1 MSFLYPLGLLGLI
14 GIPILI
20 VIYIIKSKYTEQTVS
35 STYLWLL
42 SERFLKRK
50 NPISKLAGIISLILQ
65 ILAVTVISLIIA
77 HPVITL
83 PNAAYEYCFVLDA
96 SGSMS
101 FQNANG
107 QTRFEAGKDEILRV
121 IDSSVDGCR
130 YSLVYVGDDTN
141 VIFEKLENKEQAI
154 ALVKELQP
162 SYNEAD
168 FTDAI
173 GVAQGYFNEYPGVR
187 TYLITDVAYKNTQN
201 IELVNVGEDVE
212 NYAVGNVS
220 YLQRG
225 KELTVMG
232 GLLSYRSD
240 ASLTV
245 NLYLD
250 GSETP
255 IDTQIISVLAGEPT
269 PFSLT
274 AAANAF
280 SSIRVEISNAD
291 ALMMDNEYIIYDV
304 KSESSYK
311 TLIVSDRPLFLEAM
325 IATVINADIDVI
337 DPKDYKGQS
346 GYGLYVF
353 DSVNA
358 QILTDMPRDGAVWLI
373 NVDGSVQ
380 GAGYS
385 VQGEVT
391 FNGSE
396 LLERESSTS
405 SAAQALMQGLS
416 GDPIHVTGYIK
427 CGFYRNFTTLLSY
440 KGNPVLFAGTNTD
453 GNREVVFAFDIHNS
467 DLPLTYDFAV
477 LVRNLVKYSF
487 PDMIERTSFECG
499 EDAPVNVIPNC
510 DSIRVESP
518 LGNISYLDT
527 SVAVDSVKLDE
538 VGVYKII
545 MTVAGSQRELFVYSA
560 MTESER
566 APLCEEDSIA
576 ISGEPISD
584 GFDGKY
590 DPMILLMIV
599 LAIVFLADW
608 MVYCYEKYQL
618 R

>member
-20 VIYIIKSKYTEQTVS
+20 IIYIIKSKYTEQTVS

-65 ILAVTVISLIIA
+65 ILTVTLISLIIA

-83 PNAAYEYCFVLDA
+83 PGAAHEYCFILDA

-101 FQNANG
+101 FQDADG
-107 QTRFEAGKDEILRV
+107 QTRFEAGKEEIIDV
-121 IDSSVDGCR
+121 IDSSIDGCI
-130 YSLVYVGDDTN
+130 YSLVYVGEDTN

-154 ALVKELQP
+154 SLVQELQP
-162 SYNEAD
+162 SYNKAD
-168 FTDAI
+168 FTEAI

-187 TYLITDVAYKNTQN
+187 TYLVTDIAYKDTQN
-201 IELVNVGEDVE
+201 IELMYVGGDAE
-212 NYAVGNVS
+212 NYAVGNVT
-220 YLQRG
+220 YTQLG
-225 KELTVMG
+225 KNLTVVG
-232 GLLSYRSD
+232 SVISYRSD
-240 ASLTV
+240 AELTV

-255 IDTQIISVLAGEPT
+255 SATQTVTVTAGEPA
-269 PFSLT
+269 PFALEAT
-274 AAANAF
+274 ANAF
-280 SSIRVEISNAD
+280 SSIHVEVANID
-291 ALMMDNEYIIYDV
+291 AFMMDNEYKIYDV
-304 KSESSYK
+304 KSENSYK
-311 TLIVSDRPLFLEAM
+311 TLIVSDRPLFLEAA
-325 IATVINADIDVI
+325 ISTVINADIDVI
-337 DPKDYKGQS
+337 DPKDYRGQR

-353 DSVNA
+353 DSVDA
-358 QILTDMPRDGAVWLI
+358 TVLTDMPKDGAIWLI
-373 NVDGSVQ
+373 NVNGSVE

-385 VQGEVT
+385 VQGAVT
-391 FNGSE
+391 FSGSE
-396 LLERESSTS
+396 LLEQTSSTS
-405 SAAQALMQGLS
+405 SAAQALTQGLS
-416 GDPIHVTGYIK
+416 GDPIHVTSYIK

-467 DLPLTYDFAV
+467 DLPMLYDYTV

-487 PDMIERTSFECG
+487 PDMIDRTSYECG
-499 EDAPVNVIPNC
+499 EEAIVNVIANC

-518 LGNISYLDT
+518 LGNVSYLDT
-527 SVAVDSVKLDE
+527 TVAVDSVKLDE

-545 MTVAGSQRELFVYSA
+545 MTVAGSPREIYVYSA
-560 MTESER
+560 MTDTER
-566 APLCEEDSIA
+566 VPVVEDDSIA
-576 ISGEPISD
+576 LQGEPITT

-590 DPMILLMIV
+590 DPLLVLMIA

>member
-1 MSFLYPLGLLGLI
+1 MSFLYPFGLLGLI

-83 PNAAYEYCFVLDA
+83 PDAAYEYCFVLDA

-101 FQNANG
+101 FQNNNG

-141 VIFEKLENKEQAI
+141 VIFEKLENKEQAS

-187 TYLITDVAYKNTQN
+187 TYLITDVAYKTTQN

-212 NYAVGNVS
+212 NYAVGSVS

-225 KELTVMG
+225 KELTVTG
-232 GLLSYRSD
+232 SLLSYRSD

-245 NLYLD
+245 HLYLD

-255 IDTQIISVLAGEPT
+255 IDTQTLSVLAGEPT

-274 AAANAF
+274 AAANSF

-337 DPKDYKGQS
+337 DPKEYQGQS
-346 GYGLYVF
+346 GYGLYIF

-416 GDPIHVTGYIK
+416 SDPIHVTGYIK

-487 PDMIERTSFECG
+487 PDMIERTSFACG

-518 LGNISYLDT
+518 LGNVSYLDT

-545 MTVAGSQRELFVYSA
+545 MTVAGSQRELFIYSA
-560 MTESER
+560 MIESER
-566 APLCEEDSIA
+566 APLCEEDGIA
-576 ISGEPISD
+576 ISGDRISR

-590 DPMILLMIV
+590 DPMIFLMIV

>member
-20 VIYIIKSKYTEQTVS
+20 IIYIIKSKYTEQTVS

-65 ILAVTVISLIIA
+65 ILAVALISLIIA
-77 HPVITL
+77 HPVITV
-83 PNAAYEYCFVLDA
+83 PNAAHEYCFILDA

-101 FQNANG
+101 FRGADG
-107 QTRFEAGKDEILRV
+107 KTRFEAGKEEIVKV
-121 IDSSVDGCR
+121 IDSSIDGCR

-154 ALVKELQP
+154 SLVEDLQP

-187 TYLITDVAYKNTQN
+187 TYLVTDIAYKDTQN
-201 IELVNVGEDVE
+201 IELVNVGGDAE

-220 YLQRG
+220 YTQLG
-225 KELTVMG
+225 KKLTVVG
-232 GLLSYRSD
+232 SVISYCSD
-240 ASLTV
+240 AELTV

-255 IDTQIISVLAGEPT
+255 SVTQNVAVSAGEPT
-269 PFSLT
+269 PVALEVT
-274 AAANAF
+274 ANAF
-280 SSIRVEISNAD
+280 SSIRVEIANAD
-291 ALMMDNEYIIYDV
+291 ALMMDNESMIYDV
-304 KSESSYK
+304 KSENSYK
-311 TLIVSDRPLFLEAM
+311 TLIVSDRPLFLEAA
-325 IATVINADIDVI
+325 ISTVINAQIDVI
-337 DPKDYKGQS
+337 DPKDYRGQR

-358 QILTDMPRDGAVWLI
+358 TLLTDMPRDGAVWLI
-373 NVDGSVQ
+373 NVDGSVE
-380 GAGYS
+380 GSGYS
-385 VQGEVT
+385 VQGSVT
-391 FNGSE
+391 FSGSE
-396 LLERESSTS
+396 LLERHSSTS
-405 SAAQALMQGLS
+405 SAAQTLTQGLS

-467 DLPLTYDFAV
+467 DLPLLYDYTV
-477 LVRNLVKYSF
+477 LIRNLVKYSF
-487 PDMIERTSFECG
+487 PDMMDRTSYECG
-499 EDAPVNVIPNC
+499 EEAAVNVIANC

-527 SVAVDSVKLDE
+527 SVAVDNLRLNE

-545 MTVAGSQRELFVYSA
+545 MTVAGSPREIYVYSA
-560 MTESER
+560 MTGAER
-566 APLCEEDSIA
+566 VPIVEGDSIA
-576 ISGEPISD
+576 LQGKPVTT

-590 DPMILLMIV
+590 DPFVVLMIA
-599 LAIVFLADW
+599 LAVVFLADW